1 MLCAEE
7 NAGELSPTELTSP
20 IDDLGD
26 KLIQQPAVPLLEK
39 AQGHLLYNLI
49 IKTILQLENRRD
61 IVILKTIEK
70 NIKAMYIKDEY
81 ICQIEQIGKG
91 SFGVVLKITKKNG
104 FSYVLKTGSHKDIS
118 YESFNIEMLKQGG
131 GNEYVIKTLSPP
143 VVDNNIMAIVLPFY
157 DTDLRKIIFSE
168 QTLTDNHIKC
178 ILVHILIG
186 LNHIHKKNIIHAD
199 LKPANILIQANPLKC
214 IIADLGIAQHIDA
227 NGLDIHIC
235 SRWYRPP
242 EVILKQPYSYSVD
255 IWSFGCILYELIT
268 GNILFKGDQCG
279 DLSCYEE
286 LSRKPYNVKGGMF
299 DLIEENVKT
308 MRAEKKLAI
317 EIRIRNYDTKLLDL
331 FQQCMK
337 INKDERITAENA
349 LKHPSLIDCVEWIE
363 LSKK

>member
-1 MLCAEE
+1 MLCAEK
-7 NAGELSPTELTSP
+7 NAGELSPADFTSP
-20 IDDLGD
+20 IDELGD
-26 KLIQQPAVPLLEK
+26 KLIQPPPLHVLEK
-39 AQGHLLYNLI
+39 AEGHLLYDLI
-49 IKTILQLENRRD
+49 IKTILQLENRHD

-70 NIKAMYIKDEY
+70 KIKAMYIKDEY

-91 SFGVVLKITKKNG
+91 SFGVVLKITKKTG
-104 FSYVLKTGSHKDIS
+104 FSYVLKVGSHKDIS
-118 YESFNIEMLKQGG
+118 YESFNIEMLKHDG
-131 GNEYVIKTLSPP
+131 GNEYVIKTLSSP
-143 VVDNNIMAIVLPFY
+143 VVHNNIMAIVLPFY
-157 DTDLRKIIFSE
+157 DTDLRKIIFSK

-214 IIADLGIAQHIDA
+214 IIADVGIAQHIDA
-227 NGLDIHIC
+227 NGLDTHIC

-242 EVILKQPYSYSVD
+242 EVILKQSYSYSVD

-268 GNILFKGDQCG
+268 GNILFKGGQCG

-286 LSRKPYNVKGGMF
+286 LSRKPYNIKGGMF

-308 MRAEKKLAI
+308 MRAEKRLAI

-337 INKDERITAENA
+337 INKDDRITAEEA